1 MTTRHP
7 TAVSS
12 MTGFALARR
21 DHRVGA
27 VILEIRSVNSRY
39 LDPQFRLSD
48 ELRAGEAVL
57 REAITARVARGK
69 LDVRYYIHRNAGPS
83 QGLVAADRM
92 LAQLEALDRSV
103 RTKLPD
109 ARPLSVS
116 EVLHWPGVLESGEID
131 VEEVL
136 DLTRSLAADALT
148 QLGEARGREGERLA
162 ATIIERIGVMEAIVE
177 RLQPTVPRLVEAHQR
192 KLEQR
197 LAAALGVVF
206 DAGDATADKA
216 APTTSVTRVEALDR
230 IRQEIT
236 LYGTRIDVSEELARL
251 QGHLVELRAIL
262 VRGGAVGKRLDFMMQ
277 ELNREANTL
286 GSKSA
291 AAELADAAVEL
302 KLAIEQIRE
311 QVQNLE

>member
-1 MTTRHP
+1 MT
-7 TAVSS
+7 VSS

-27 VILEIRSVNSRY
+27 IVLEMRSVNSRY

-48 ELRAGEAVL
+48 ELRAGEALL
-57 REAITARVARGK
+57 REAITAKVARGK
-69 LDVRYYIHRNAGPS
+69 LDVRFYIHRNAGGS
-83 QGLVAADRM
+83 DSVVASDKV
-92 LAQLEALDRSV
+92 LGQLEALDRGV
-103 RTKLPD
+103 RARLPD

-116 EVLHWPGVLESGEID
+116 EVLHWPGVLESGDLD
-131 VEEVL
+131 VDDVL
-136 DLTRSLAADALT
+136 ALTKDLAADALA
-148 QLGEARGREGERLA
+148 QLALARAREGDRLA
-162 ATIIERIGVMEAIVE
+162 AAIVE
-177 RLQPTVPRLVEAHQR
+177 RVETMEVIATRLQPAVPQLVEAHQK

-197 LAAALGVVF
+197 LAAALGIVF
-206 DAGDATADKA
+206 EGEAASAGT
-216 APTTSVTRVEALDR
+216 VTRAEALDR

-236 LYGTRIDVSEELARL
+236 LYGTRIDVSEELSRL
-251 QGHLVELRAIL
+251 AGHLAEVRAIL
-262 VRGGAVGKRLDFMMQ
+262 KRGGAVGKRLDFMMQ

-291 AAELADAAVEL
+291 TAELADAAVEL

>member
-1 MTTRHP
+1 MT
-7 TAVSS
+7 VSS

-27 VILEIRSVNSRY
+27 IVLEMRSVNSRY

-57 REAITARVARGK
+57 REAITAKVARGK
-69 LDVRYYIHRNAGPS
+69 LDVRFYIHRNAGA
-83 QGLVAADRM
+83 GDGVVAAPEM
-92 LAQLEALDRSV
+92 LAQLAALDRGV
-103 RTKLPD
+103 RARLPD
-109 ARPLSVS
+109 ARPLSVH
-116 EVLHWPGVLESGEID
+116 EALHWPGVLASGDIEID
-131 VEEVL
+131 EVL
-136 DLTRSLAADALT
+136 GITRGLAADALE
-148 QLGEARGREGERLA
+148 QLAVARAREGERLA
-162 ATIIERIGVMEAIVE
+162 AAIVE
-177 RLQPTVPRLVEAHQR
+177 RVVTMEAIATRLQPAVPKLVEAHQQ

-197 LAAALGVVF
+197 LAAALGIVF
-206 DAGDATADKA
+206 EGADTA
-216 APTTSVTRVEALDR
+216 APASTVTRAEALDR

-236 LYGTRIDVSEELARL
+236 LYGTRIDVSEELSRL
-251 QGHLVELRAIL
+251 AGHLAEVRAIL
-262 VRGGAVGKRLDFMMQ
+262 GRGGAVGKRLDFMMQ

-286 GSKSA
+286 GSKAA

>member
-1 MTTRHP
+1 MT
-7 TAVSS
+7 VSS

-27 VILEIRSVNSRY
+27 IVLEIRSVNSRY

-48 ELRAGEAVL
+48 ELRAGEASL
-57 REAITARVARGK
+57 REAITAKVARGK
-69 LDVRYYIHRNAGPS
+69 LDVRYYIHRNAGAS
-83 QGLVAADRM
+83 ESVVAAERVLIQ
-92 LAQLEALDRSV
+92 LAALDAGV
-103 RTKLPD
+103 RAHLPD

-116 EVLHWPGVLESGEID
+116 EALHWPGVLASGDIEVD
-131 VEEVL
+131 EVL
-136 DLTRSLAADALT
+136 ALTKDLASDALA
-148 QLGEARGREGERLA
+148 QLAVARAREGDRLSAAILERVA
-162 ATIIERIGVMEAIVE
+162 AMEAIAS
-177 RLQPTVPRLVEAHQR
+177 RLQPAVPKLVEAHQQ

-197 LAAALGVVF
+197 LAAALGIVF
-206 DAGDATADKA
+206 DAADATPA
-216 APTTSVTRVEALDR
+216 AGVPASTVTRAEALDR

-236 LYGTRIDVSEELARL
+236 LYGTRIDVSEELSRL
-251 QGHLVELRAIL
+251 AGHLAEVRAIL
-262 VRGGAVGKRLDFMMQ
+262 QRGGAVGKRLDFMMQ

-291 AAELADAAVEL
+291 TAELADAAVEL

>member
-1 MTTRHP
+1 MT
-7 TAVSS
+7 VSS

-27 VILEIRSVNSRY
+27 IVLEIRSVNSRY

-48 ELRAGEAVL
+48 ELRAGEATL
-57 REAITARVARGK
+57 RESITAKVARGK
-69 LDVRYYIHRNAGPS
+69 LDVRYYIHRNAGAGERVVP
-83 QGLVAADRM
+83 ADKVLTL
-92 LAQLEALDRSV
+92 LAALDAGV
-103 RTKLPD
+103 RAKLPD
-109 ARPLSVS
+109 ARPLSVG
-116 EVLHWPGVLESGEID
+116 EVLHWPGVLESGDIEID
-131 VEEVL
+131 DVL
-136 DLTRSLAADALT
+136 SLTKALAAEALD
-148 QLGEARGREGERLA
+148 QLAVARAREGERLA
-162 ATIIERIGVMEAIVE
+162 AAIVE
-177 RLQPTVPRLVEAHQR
+177 RVTTMEAIAERLQPAVPRLVEAHQQ

-197 LAAALGVVF
+197 LAAALGLVF
-206 DAGDATADKA
+206 DGLETPAS
-216 APTTSVTRVEALDR
+216 TSTVTRAEALDR

-236 LYGTRIDVSEELARL
+236 LYGTRIDVSEELSRL
-251 QGHLVELRAIL
+251 AGHLSEVRAIL
-262 VRGGAVGKRLDFMMQ
+262 GRGGAVGKRLDFMMQ

>member
-1 MTTRHP
+1 MT
-7 TAVSS
+7 VSS

-27 VILEIRSVNSRY
+27 IVLEIRSVNSRY

-48 ELRAGEAVL
+48 ELRAGEASL

-69 LDVRYYIHRNAGPS
+69 LDVRYYIHRNANAAQS
-83 QGLVAADRM
+83 VVAGDRM
-92 LAQLEALDRSV
+92 LAQLDELDRQI
-103 RTKLPD
+103 RARLPD
-109 ARPLSVS
+109 ARPLSVN
-116 EVLHWPGVLESGEID
+116 EILHWPGVLESGDID
-131 VEEVL
+131 VDEVL
-136 DLTRSLAADALT
+136 ALTKTLATDALE
-148 QLGEARGREGERLA
+148 QLGEARAREGERLA
-162 ATIIERIGVMEAIVE
+162 EAIIERVTKMEAIAE
-177 RLQPTVPRLVEAHQR
+177 RLQPAVPRLVEAHQQ

-197 LAAALGVVF
+197 LAAALGIVF
-206 DAGDATADKA
+206 DASDATTAS
-216 APTTSVTRVEALDR
+216 TSTVTRAEALDR

-236 LYGTRIDVSEELARL
+236 LYGTRIDVSEELSRL
-251 QGHLVELRAIL
+251 AGHLSEVRAIL
-262 VRGGAVGKRLDFMMQ
+262 KRGGAVGKRLDFMMQ

-291 AAELADAAVEL
+291 TAELADAAVEL

>member
-1 MTTRHP
+1 
-7 TAVSS
+7 

-21 DHRVGA
+21 DHPVGA
-27 VILEIRSVNSRY
+27 IVLEIRSVNSRY

-48 ELRAGEAVL
+48 ELRAGEAHL
-57 REAITARVARGK
+57 REAITAKVSRGK
-69 LDVRYYIHRNAGPS
+69 LDVRYYIHRNAGS
-83 QGLVAADRM
+83 SESVIAAEKV
-92 LAQLEALDRSV
+92 LAQLAALDRSV
-103 RTKLPD
+103 REHLPE

-116 EVLHWPGVLESGEID
+116 EALHWPGVLASGDIEVD
-131 VEEVL
+131 EVL
-136 DLTRSLAADALT
+136 ALTKGLAADALD
-148 QLGEARGREGERLA
+148 QLAVARAREGERLA
-162 ATIIERIGVMEAIVE
+162 AAILERVVTMESIAL
-177 RLQPTVPRLVEAHQR
+177 RLQPAVPKLVEAHQQ

-197 LAAALGVVF
+197 LAAALGIVF
-206 DAGDATADKA
+206 DAADPNA
-216 APTTSVTRVEALDR
+216 SASTVTRTEALDR

-236 LYGTRIDVSEELARL
+236 LYGTRIDVSEELSRL
-251 QGHLVELRAIL
+251 AGHLAEVRAIL
-262 VRGGAVGKRLDFMMQ
+262 GRGGSVGKRLDFMMQ

>member
-1 MTTRHP
+1 MT
-7 TAVSS
+7 VSS

-27 VILEIRSVNSRY
+27 IVLEMRSVNSRY

-48 ELRAGEAVL
+48 ELRAGEALL
-57 REAITARVARGK
+57 REAITAKVSRGK
-69 LDVRYYIHRNAGPS
+69 LDVRYYIHRTAGAS
-83 QGLVAADRM
+83 DNVVAADAM
-92 LAQLEALDRSV
+92 LERLAALDRSV
-103 RTKLPD
+103 RERLPD

-116 EVLHWPGVLESGEID
+116 EALHWPGVLASGDLEVD
-131 VEEVL
+131 EVL
-136 DLTRSLAADALT
+136 ALT
-148 QLGEARGREGERLA
+148 NSIAAEALAQLAVSRAREGERLA
-162 ATIIERIGVMEAIVE
+162 AVILERVTAMEAIAL
-177 RLQPTVPRLVEAHQR
+177 RLQPSVPKLVEAHQQ

-197 LAAALGVVF
+197 LAAALGIVF
-206 DAGDATADKA
+206 EGADPTAS
-216 APTTSVTRVEALDR
+216 TGTITRAEALDR

-236 LYGTRIDVSEELARL
+236 LFGTRIDVSEELSRL
-251 QGHLVELRAIL
+251 AVHLAEVRAI
-262 VRGGAVGKRLDFMMQ
+262 VGRGGALGKRLDFMMQ

-291 AAELADAAVEL
+291 TAELADAAVEL

>member
-1 MTTRHP
+1 MT
-7 TAVSS
+7 VSS

-27 VILEIRSVNSRY
+27 IVLEIRSVNSRY

-48 ELRAGEAVL
+48 ELRAGEAHL
-57 REAITARVARGK
+57 REAITAKVARGK
-69 LDVRYYIHRNAGPS
+69 LDVRFYIHRNAGGS
-83 QGLVAADRM
+83 ESVVAADRV
-92 LAQLEALDRSV
+92 LAQLATLERSV
-103 RTKLPD
+103 RELLPD

-116 EVLHWPGVLESGEID
+116 EALHWPGVLASGDLEVD
-131 VEEVL
+131 EVL
-136 DLTRSLAADALT
+136 AVTKALATDALD
-148 QLGEARGREGERLA
+148 QLALARAREGDRLA
-162 ATIIERIGVMEAIVE
+162 AAILERVVTMETIAT
-177 RLQPTVPRLVEAHQR
+177 RLQPSVPRLVEAHQQ

-197 LAAALGVVF
+197 LATALGIVF
-206 DAGDATADKA
+206 DGAEATAS
-216 APTTSVTRVEALDR
+216 TSTVTRAEALDR

-236 LYGTRIDVSEELARL
+236 LYGTKIDVSEELSRL
-251 QGHLVELRAIL
+251 AGHLAEVRAIL
-262 VRGGAVGKRLDFMMQ
+262 GRGGAVGKRLDFMMQ

-291 AAELADAAVEL
+291 TAELADAAVEL

>member
-1 MTTRHP
+1 MT
-7 TAVSS
+7 VSS

-21 DHRVGA
+21 DHRTGA
-27 VILEIRSVNSRY
+27 IVLEMRSVNSRY

-48 ELRAGEAVL
+48 ELRAGEASL
-57 REAITARVARGK
+57 REAITAKVARGK
-69 LDVRYYIHRNAGPS
+69 LDVRYYIHRNSGAG
-83 QGLVAADRM
+83 QGLVAAERM
-92 LAQLEALDRSV
+92 MAQLDVLDRGV
-103 RTKLPD
+103 RARLPD

-116 EVLHWPGVLESGEID
+116 EVLHWPGVLESGEIEVD
-131 VEEVL
+131 EVL
-136 DLTRSLAADALT
+136 ALTKSLA
-148 QLGEARGREGERLA
+148 GEALEQLALARAREGERLSA
-162 ATIIERIGVMEAIVE
+162 AIIERLTAMEAIVE
-177 RLQPTVPRLVEAHQR
+177 RLQPLIPQLVQAHQQ

-197 LAAALGVVF
+197 LAAALGIVF
-206 DAGDATADKA
+206 DANDTTAQGS
-216 APTTSVTRVEALDR
+216 SVTRAEALDR

-236 LYGTRIDVSEELARL
+236 LYGTRIDVSEELSRL
-251 QGHLVELRAIL
+251 NGHLAEVRAIL
-262 VRGGAVGKRLDFMMQ
+262 GRGGAVGKRLDFMMQ

>member
-1 MTTRHP
+1 MT
-7 TAVSS
+7 VSS

-27 VILEIRSVNSRY
+27 IVLEIRSVNSRY

-48 ELRAGEAVL
+48 ELRAGEAHL
-57 REAITARVARGK
+57 REAITAKVSRGK
-69 LDVRYYIHRNAGPS
+69 LDVRYYIHRNAGAS
-83 QGLVAADRM
+83 ESVVAADRV
-92 LAQLEALDRSV
+92 LAQLASLERSV
-103 RTKLPD
+103 RELLPD

-116 EVLHWPGVLESGEID
+116 EALHWPGVLASGDLEVD
-131 VEEVL
+131 EVL
-136 DLTRSLAADALT
+136 AVTKTLAGDALD
-148 QLGEARGREGERLA
+148 QLAVARAREGDRLA
-162 ATIIERIGVMEAIVE
+162 AAILERVATMEVIAT
-177 RLQPTVPRLVEAHQR
+177 RLQPAVPRLVEAHQQ

-197 LAAALGVVF
+197 LAAALGIVF
-206 DAGDATADKA
+206 DGSDPTAS
-216 APTTSVTRVEALDR
+216 TSTVTRAEALDR

-236 LYGTRIDVSEELARL
+236 LYGTRIDVSEELSRL
-251 QGHLVELRAIL
+251 AGHLAEVRAIL
-262 VRGGAVGKRLDFMMQ
+262 GRGGAVGKRLDFMMQ

-291 AAELADAAVEL
+291 TAELADAAVEL

>member
-1 MTTRHP
+1 
-7 TAVSS
+7 

-27 VILEIRSVNSRY
+27 IVLEMRSVNSRY

-48 ELRAGEAVL
+48 ELRAGEALL
-57 REAITARVARGK
+57 REAITAKVSRGK
-69 LDVRYYIHRNAGPS
+69 LDVRYYIHRTAGAS
-83 QGLVAADRM
+83 DNVVAADAM
-92 LAQLEALDRSV
+92 LERLAALDRSV
-103 RTKLPD
+103 RERLPD

-116 EVLHWPGVLESGEID
+116 EALHWPGVLASGDLEVD
-131 VEEVL
+131 EVL
-136 DLTRSLAADALT
+136 ALT
-148 QLGEARGREGERLA
+148 NSIAAEALAQLAVSRAREGERLA
-162 ATIIERIGVMEAIVE
+162 AVILERVTAMEAIAL
-177 RLQPTVPRLVEAHQR
+177 RLQPSVPKLVEAHQQ

-197 LAAALGVVF
+197 LAAALGIVF
-206 DAGDATADKA
+206 EGADPTAS
-216 APTTSVTRVEALDR
+216 TGTITRAEALDR

-236 LYGTRIDVSEELARL
+236 LFGTRIDVSEELSRL
-251 QGHLVELRAIL
+251 AVHLAEVRAI
-262 VRGGAVGKRLDFMMQ
+262 VGRGGALGKRLDFMMQ

-291 AAELADAAVEL
+291 TAELADAAVEL

>member
-1 MTTRHP
+1 MT
-7 TAVSS
+7 VSS

-27 VILEIRSVNSRY
+27 IVLEMRSVNSRY

-48 ELRAGEAVL
+48 ELRAGEALL
-57 REAITARVARGK
+57 REAITAKVSRGK
-69 LDVRYYIHRNAGPS
+69 LDVRYYIHRNAGAS
-83 QGLVAADRM
+83 ESVVAAGQM
-92 LAQLEALDRSV
+92 LERLAALDRSV
-103 RTKLPD
+103 RERLPD

-116 EVLHWPGVLESGEID
+116 EALHWPGVLASGDLEVD
-131 VEEVL
+131 EVL
-136 DLTRSLAADALT
+136 ALTKGLAAEALD
-148 QLGEARGREGERLA
+148 QLAVARAREGERLA
-162 ATIIERIGVMEAIVE
+162 AVILERVTAMEAIAL
-177 RLQPTVPRLVEAHQR
+177 RLQPSVPRLVEAHQQ

-197 LAAALGVVF
+197 LAAALGIVF
-206 DAGDATADKA
+206 DGADSA
-216 APTTSVTRVEALDR
+216 ASASTITRAEALDR

-236 LYGTRIDVSEELARL
+236 LYGTRIDVSEELSRL
-251 QGHLVELRAIL
+251 AGHLAEVRAI
-262 VRGGAVGKRLDFMMQ
+262 VGRGGAVGKRLDFMMQ

-291 AAELADAAVEL
+291 TAELADAAVEL

>member
-1 MTTRHP
+1 MT
-7 TAVSS
+7 VSS

-27 VILEIRSVNSRY
+27 IVLEIRSVNSRY

-48 ELRAGEAVL
+48 ELRSGEASL

-69 LDVRYYIHRNAGPS
+69 LDVRFYIHRNAGVS
-83 QGLVAADRM
+83 QGIVAADRV
-92 LAQLEALDRSV
+92 LAQLEALDRGV
-103 RTKLPD
+103 RARLPD
-109 ARPLSVS
+109 ARPLSVN
-116 EVLHWPGVLESGEID
+116 EVLHWPGVLESGDI
-131 VEEVL
+131 EV
-136 DLTRSLAADALT
+136 DEVSALTKSLANEALD
-148 QLGEARGREGERLA
+148 QLATARAREGERLA
-162 ATIIERIGVMEAIVE
+162 TVIIDRIDAMESVVE
-177 RLQPTVPRLVEAHQR
+177 RLQPAVPRLVEAHQR
-192 KLEQR
+192 LLEQR
-197 LAAALGVVF
+197 LAAALGIVF
-206 DAGDATADKA
+206 EPKPGEPTAA
-216 APTTSVTRVEALDR
+216 ALTRGEALDR

-236 LYGTRIDVSEELARL
+236 LYGTRIDVSEELSRL
-251 QGHLVELRAIL
+251 AGHLTEVRAIL
-262 VRGGAVGKRLDFMMQ
+262 GRGGAVGKRLDFMMQ

>member
-1 MTTRHP
+1 MT
-7 TAVSS
+7 VSS

-21 DHRVGA
+21 EHRTGA
-27 VILEIRSVNSRY
+27 IALEMRSVNSRY

-48 ELRAGEAVL
+48 ELRAGEALL
-57 REAITARVARGK
+57 REAITARVSRGK
-69 LDVRYYIHRNAGPS
+69 LDVRFYIHRNAVSAPK
-83 QGLVAADRM
+83 LVASER
-92 LAQLEALDRSV
+92 LLTQLDELDRGV
-103 RTKLPD
+103 RARLPD

-116 EVLHWPGVLESGEID
+116 EVLHWPGVLESGDIEPD
-131 VEEVL
+131 EVL
-136 DLTRSLAADALT
+136 ALTRSLADEALT
-148 QLGEARGREGERLA
+148 ELATARAREGERLA
-162 ATIIERIGVMEAIVE
+162 AVILDRLVTMDAIVE
-177 RLQPTVPRLVEAHQR
+177 RLQPIVPRLVEAHQQ

-197 LAAALGVVF
+197 LAAALGIVF
-206 DAGDATADKA
+206 EGVDATAPA
-216 APTTSVTRVEALDR
+216 SLTRADALDR

-251 QGHLVELRAIL
+251 AGHITEVRAIL
-262 VRGGAVGKRLDFMMQ
+262 KRGGAVGKRLDFMMQ

-291 AAELADAAVEL
+291 SAELADAAVEL